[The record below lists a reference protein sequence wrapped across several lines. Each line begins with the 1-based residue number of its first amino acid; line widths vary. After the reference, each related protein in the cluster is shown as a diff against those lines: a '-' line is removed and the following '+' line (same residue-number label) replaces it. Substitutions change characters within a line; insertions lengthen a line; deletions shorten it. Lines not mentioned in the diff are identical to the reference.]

1 MRILIA
7 DDHGIVRGGMK
18 LLIDRQPDMEV
29 VAEAADGVEAFEK
42 ALQTK
47 PDLCVMDVSM
57 PRMTGLQAARQIRA
71 HLPETQVLALSMHD
85 DERYVFDA
93 LKAGASGYVLKR
105 EVDQALLNAIRAV
118 HRGDAFL
125 TNAVERTIVREW
137 MSDDSSG
144 PEEPLSPREQEVL
157 KLIAEAYTNKQI
169 AETCTSPR
177 RPSSRTGRTCCASSA
192 CATAWSSSATRSA
205 AGSPRHRTRLS

>member
-29 VAEAADGVEAFEK
+29 VAEAGDGVEAFEQ
-42 ALQTK
+42 ALATK

-93 LKAGASGYVLKR
+93 LKAGASRLR
-105 EVDQALLNAIRAV
+105 AQARGRPGAAERDPRG
-118 HRGDAFL
+118 HRGEAFL

-137 MSDDSSG
+137 MSDST
-144 PEEPLSPREQEVL
+144 PPAPRSR
-157 KLIAEAYTNKQI
+157 
-169 AETCTSPR
+169 CPR
-177 RPSSRTGRTCCASSA
+177 ASRRC
-192 CATAWSSSATRSA
+192 
-205 AGSPRHRTRLS
+205 

>member
-29 VAEAADGVEAFEK
+29 VAEAGDGGEAFEK

-71 HLPETQVLALSMHD
+71 HLPETQGLALSMHD
-85 DERYVFDA
+85 DERYGFVA
-93 LKAGASGYVLKR
+93 LKAGASGYVRKR
-105 EVDQALLNAIRAV
+105 EVDPALLTAVRAV
-118 HRGDAFL
+118 SRGAAFL
-125 TNAVERTIVREW
+125 TKEVERAIGREW
-137 MSDDSSG
+137 MGDSSRG
-144 PEEPLSPREQEVL
+144 PAEPLSPREQEVL
-157 KLIAEAYTNKQI
+157 KLIAEAYTNK
-169 AETCTSPR
+169 
-177 RPSSRTGRTCCASSA
+177 
-192 CATAWSSSATRSA
+192 
-205 AGSPRHRTRLS
+205 